1 LKVGLRKVKPL
12 EVLSRDEVETIHK
25 SSLNILEEI
34 GVKVYSDK
42 ALEIL
47 RNSGAHVNSDKKVA
61 TLPSYL
67 VEEALRKCPK
77 TVRLGARNPKLDVTI
92 DGRHVYGTTDGAGTI
107 TIDLESGERRLP
119 TKEDVAK
126 TAIIG
131 DSLEYINMYY
141 TCVTPMDV
149 PKNLHILH
157 EYDAAVNNTEKHFI
171 SGATDDPE
179 ATSYLVKMA
188 AAVVGDKE
196 ELRKRPIVS
205 SVACMASPLIVPAEA
220 IDPSL
225 ILGQY
230 GLPVEVMTMPI
241 AGANGPITVA
251 GSVLVGN
258 AQFLAGNTI
267 LQLGN
272 PGAPIMYSSYPLSM
286 DLKTGAFSVAF
297 PEVALITTGHIQM
310 ARYYGLPSYGGGTI
324 SSAKIPD
331 EHAAYE
337 KATNAL
343 FCTLAGSD
351 VCGTIGL
358 LENYSVLSYEQM
370 LIDYEMYTMIL
381 KMLEGITIDDDALA
395 LEAIHKAGH
404 EGHFLTQ
411 KHTLLHSRE
420 SWVPTLTDARPY
432 ATWKEA
438 GAKSVVEK
446 AREKAKQ
453 ILKTHKPEPL
463 DPSTREKLTELIH
476 NAEKKVTVTA

>member
-12 EVLSRDEVETIHK
+12 ELLSRDDLEAIHK
-25 SSLNILEEI
+25 YSLNILEEI
-34 GVKVYSDK
+34 GVKIYSDK

-47 RNSGAHVNSDKKVA
+47 EKSAAYVDRDKQVA
-61 TLPSYL
+61 KFPSYL

-77 TVRLGARNPKLDVTI
+77 SVKLCARNPKLDVI
-92 DGRHVYGTTDGAGTI
+92 LDGRHIYGTTDGAGTS
-107 TIDLESGERRLP
+107 TIDLETGERRLP

-126 TAIIG
+126 TAIVA
-131 DSLEYINMYY
+131 DSLDYINSYY
-141 TCVTPMDV
+141 TCVTPMEV
-149 PKNLHILH
+149 PKSIHILH

-171 SGATDDPE
+171 SGATDQPE
-179 ATSYLVKMA
+179 AASHLIKMA
-188 AAVVGDKE
+188 AAVVGDAE
-196 ELRKRPIVS
+196 ELRKRPIIS
-205 SVACMASPLIVPAEA
+205 SVACMASPLIVPLEA
-220 IDPSL
+220 IEPSL
-225 ILGQY
+225 EFGKY

-251 GSVLVGN
+251 GSVLIGN

-267 LQLGN
+267 IQMAN

-286 DLKTGAFSVAF
+286 DMKTGAFSVAF
-297 PEVALITTGHIQM
+297 PEATLITVGHIQM
-310 ARYYGLPSYGGGTI
+310 AKYYGLPAYGGGTI
-324 SSAKIPD
+324 SSAKVPD

-358 LENYSVLSYEQM
+358 IENYSVLSYEQM

-381 KMLEGITIDDDALA
+381 KMLEGISVDDSTLA
-395 LEAIHKAGH
+395 LDVIRKVGQ
-404 EGHFLTQ
+404 EGHFLAE

-420 SWVPTLTDARPY
+420 VWVPMLTDARPY
-432 ATWKEA
+432 PTWKEA

-446 AREKAKQ
+446 AREKVKE
-453 ILKTHKPEPL
+453 ILKTHRPEPL
-463 DPSTREKLTELIH
+463 DTNVREKLTEIIKS
-476 NAEKKVTVTA
+476 AEKSMTNKA